1 MPDRRTHRGPHPEDE
16 ALFAEANWPRLRSA
30 VTDYSWLLTRDYAEP
45 SAIKIVGD
53 RYALNARQRMAVA
66 RSACADEA
74 LEQRLARQVTP
85 QEVRGQPVW
94 LDGFNVLTTV
104 EVALGGGVVLAAR
117 DGTCRDIA
125 GVHGTYRNVEET
137 RPAIDLVGQTLH
149 ALAPAQCVWLLDSP
163 VGNSGRL
170 KGILTEIA
178 ASNGWAWKIELV
190 QNPDP
195 VLIAT
200 NAIVATADSVIL
212 DRCQRWLNLVPQVIA
227 SIPAARVIPMTGG
240 ICRAI

>member
-16 ALFAEANWPRLRSA
+16 ELFADSNWPRLRSA
-30 VTDYSWLLTRDYAEP
+30 VTDYSWLLTRGYAEP

-53 RYALNARQRMAVA
+53 RHALNARQRMAVA
-66 RSACADEA
+66 RSACTDAA
-74 LEQRLARQVTP
+74 LEQRRARQVTAA
-85 QEVRGQPVW
+85 EVQGQPLW
-94 LDGFNVLTTV
+94 IDGFNVLTTV

-137 RPAIDLVGQTLH
+137 RPAIDLVGQTLQ
-149 ALAPAQCVWLLDSP
+149 ALAPAGCVWLLDSP

-170 KGILTEIA
+170 KTILIEIA
-178 ASNGWAWKIELV
+178 TGSGWPWKVQLV

-195 VLIAT
+195 ILIASSS
-200 NAIVATADSVIL
+200 IVATADSMIL
-212 DRCQRWLNLVPQVIA
+212 DGCQSWFNLVPQVIA
-227 SIPAARVIPMTGG
+227 SIPSARVIPMTGG
-240 ICRAI
+240 MPRAI